1 MKLVRNDIKIS
12 ELKETLEKETG
23 LADDGKQGEN
33 KRRIAKHKQ
42 IKGKIG
48 GGGVVRNKEYFDK
61 KGSLRNIG
69 RRNVH

>member
-12 ELKETLEKETG
+12 ELKETLDKETG

-42 IKGKIG
+42 VKGKICAH
-48 GGGVVRNKEYFDK
+48 RRWSSK
-61 KGSLRNIG
+61 KQRVL
-69 RRNVH
+69 

>member
-33 KRRIAKHKQ
+33 KRRIATHKQ
-42 IKGKIG
+42 IKRKTCAH
-48 GGGVVRNKEYFDK
+48 RRWSSK
-61 KGSLRNIG
+61 KQRVL
-69 RRNVH
+69 